1 MTVLH
6 APLKNSDP
14 VVVGILEKRDLGL
27 GPDPREKPDPGPL
40 GKKRTLGLNKIP
52 DPWTLWK
59 NRTLDKNQLS
69 QQ

>member
-40 GKKRTLGLNKIP
+40 GKKTDSGP
-52 DPWTLWK
+52 
-59 NRTLDKNQLS
+59 
-69 QQ
+69 